1 MIQRIQS
8 IFLLLVT
15 ISLFSTYFFPLY
27 EKIVYGTKNNKEYI
41 KEWETLYTYELVYQ
55 QDFDEDSPSAIL
67 YPNPYIILLILL
79 GGGLAFYSIFQYK
92 NRLNQ
97 IKIGAINSII
107 MSLTIGIILY
117 ELFYNEQIIKDP
129 FDINILFS
137 FYLIFAA
144 LIFNSMANRFI
155 KKDELL
161 INESDRIR

>member
-8 IFLLLVT
+8 IFLLLVA
-15 ISLFSTYFFPLY
+15 ISLFSTYFFPLS
-27 EKIVYGTKNNKEYI
+27 EKIVYETESNTTFI
-41 KEWETLYTYELVYQ
+41 KEREKLYTYELVYEQ
-55 QDFDEDSPSAIL
+55 YFDEDSPSAIL
-67 YPNPYIILLILL
+67 YPRPYIISLILF
-79 GGGLAFYSIFQYK
+79 GGILSVYSIFQYK
-92 NRLNQ
+92 NRLTQ

-117 ELFYNEQIIKDP
+117 ELFYNEQIITDS

-137 FYLIFAA
+137 FYLIFAG

-161 INESDRIR
+161 VNESDRIR